1 MMKKNI
7 PVKRNPHYKE
17 DENFLDFGN
26 DFPKILTNDEK
37 ADVFMSKYMDVVN
50 PVARYQK
57 YFESSAKGL
66 DHILR
71 DIKLYYKKL
80 VVEGQWTE
88 KKYVEV
94 INDLLENRTVISIT
108 TLDRSGLMFD
118 KEQLA
123 SQRKARRR
131 RR

>member
-1 MMKKNI
+1 MKKNL
-7 PVKRNPHYKE
+7 PVKRNPIY
-17 DENFLDFGN
+17 DENENALDFGESFN
-26 DFPKILTNDEK
+26 PKVLTDEEKVDF
-37 ADVFMSKYMDVVN
+37 FMSKYMEVVN
-50 PVARYQK
+50 PVERYKK

-80 VVEGQWTE
+80 VVEGNWTE
-88 KKYVEV
+88 KKYVAV

>member
-1 MMKKNI
+1 MKKNI
-7 PVKRNPHYKE
+7 PVKHNPLYNPE
-17 DENFLDFGN
+17 ESALDFGEEFN
-26 DFPKILTNDEK
+26 PKILTDEEK
-37 ADVFMSKYMDVVN
+37 VDAFMSKYMDVVN
-50 PVARYQK
+50 PVGRYEK
-57 YFESSAKGL
+57 YFESSAKSL

-80 VVEGQWTE
+80 VVEGSWTE
-88 KKYVEV
+88 RKYVEV
-94 INDLLENRTVISIT
+94 VNDLLENRTVISVT

-123 SQRKARRR
+123 SQRKTRRR